1 MKYIGSVMILC
12 ACIFISFL
20 YESKEKE
27 SLENL
32 KKMHNFISY
41 IRVKIDYFL
50 TPHKILISEYNCN
63 FIQNLNKNNFENLD
77 IFYDMETVALLEN
90 FFSSLGHGLK
100 DEEIKL
106 CEYTQLKLDKK
117 ISLLENEIGNKVK
130 VVRTLTI
137 FGGSCFIL
145 LII

>member
-1 MKYIGSVMILC
+1 
-12 ACIFISFL
+12 
-20 YESKEKE
+20 
-27 SLENL
+27 
-32 KKMHNFISY
+32 MH
-41 IRVKIDYFL
+41 
-50 TPHKILISEYNCN
+50 

-77 IFYDMETVALLEN
+77 IFYDKETVALLEN

-130 VVRTLTI
+130 VARTLTI

>member
-12 ACIFISFL
+12 ACIFISYI

-27 SLENL
+27 RLECL
-32 KKMHNFISY
+32 KQMHSFISY
-41 IRVKIDYFL
+41 IQVKIDYFL
-50 TPHKILISEYNCN
+50 TPHKKLISEYDSTL
-63 FIQNLNKNNFENLD
+63 IQNLYKNNFENLD
-77 IFYDMETVALLEN
+77 KYFDKEIKTLLKN

-106 CEYTQLKLDKK
+106 CEYTLLKLDEK

-130 VVRTLTI
+130 VARTLTI